1 MKQQRKFENKKIL
14 SIGNIGQRSIYFGLI
29 ISTILIMLIGKSD
42 LAIVNRIS
50 LLLTDLSAPVIATI
64 SRQTQIIGDSFVFLK
79 NTTSLRKENRS
90 LYEENLRLK
99 KFEIMYQIYESENL
113 VLKNQLNLIPL
124 RVPNFKTVRAISAPG
139 NVFAHSMLLNA
150 GHLDG
155 IEKGNAVLFNG
166 IFIGQILKVGKNSS
180 RVLLI
185 SDINSKIPIVVSNN
199 RIPSILTGENL
210 VLPSLQF
217 LPNNV
222 KIDDGSIVQ
231 TSGHGGLLPAGIP
244 IGFTVNS
251 PTDKIYVRPVID
263 LNLIDYVQVLLWRAD
278 GVELSDKINGNYFK
292 PLNSEDNS
300 NFLEGLTSR
309 GNRN

>member
-79 NTTSLRKENRS
+79 NTASLRKENRS

-217 LPNNV
+217 LPKNV

-244 IGFTVNS
+244 IGSTVNS
-251 PTDKIYVRPVID
+251 PTDKIYVRPAID

>member
-1 MKQQRKFENKKIL
+1 MNQQRKFENKKIL

-50 LLLTDLSAPVIATI
+50 ILLTDFSAPVIATI
-64 SRQTQIIGDSFVFLK
+64 SRQTQIIGDSFIFLK
-79 NTTSLRKENRS
+79 NTASLRKENRS
-90 LYEENLRLK
+90 LYEENLKLK
-99 KFEIMYQIYESENL
+99 KFEIISQIYESENL

-139 NVFAHSMLLNA
+139 NVFAHSILLNA

-155 IEKGNAVLFNG
+155 IERGNAVLFNG

-185 SDINSKIPIVVSNN
+185 SDVNSKIPIVVSNN

-278 GVELSDKINGNYFK
+278 GVTLSDKINGNYFK